1 MRVCMYVCVC
11 VCMCMCVCMYACVY
25 VCASVYV
32 CACVCE
38 CVHGRGCHS
47 SVETIVQV
55 NMMSLSD
62 EGACMTEQ
70 ISEYQIS
77 CLQACSRLG
86 TCLQCQRFR
95 LSVSLGHAICKQA
108 SELYAHMP
116 RTCVRARERE
126 RGIGMANEGRGREK
140 EREREREKGERRERE
155 KRKRQRERE

>member
-1 MRVCMYVCVC
+1 MHAHTALFYVHIYIPGLRLWPCLAARSICVYVCVCMYVCVYVC
-11 VCMCMCVCMYACVY
+11 VCVCICVCVWVCV
-25 VCASVYV
+25 
-32 CACVCE
+32 CVCE

-77 CLQACSRLG
+77 CLRACSRLG

-95 LSVSLGHAICKQA
+95 RSVSLGHAICKQA
-108 SELYAHMP
+108 SELCAYAAHLCA
-116 RTCVRARERE
+116 CVRERARDRD
-126 RGIGMANEGRGREK
+126 GK
-140 EREREREKGERRERE
+140 
-155 KRKRQRERE
+155 